1 MTRDIQIPPAKLIE
15 RFENACRERKLKITQ
30 QRLEVFRELA
40 RYPGHPTAD
49 DIYGRIRR
57 RLKTISLDTVYR
69 TIGTFEKHGLIKRL
83 QLIDNTARFD
93 INLDQ
98 HHHLVCTRCR
108 KIEDFYWPDFD
119 RLNPPRDARQWGAV
133 NSKHVEIHGLCQKCR
148 KKLSK

>member
-1 MTRDIQIPPAKLIE
+1 MSGDTQIPAAVLIE
-15 RFENACRERKLKITQ
+15 RFESACRNKKLKITQ

-49 DIYGRIRR
+49 NIYSRVRR

-83 QLIDNTARFD
+83 QLIDNTARYD
-93 INLDQ
+93 INLEK

-119 RLNPPRDARQWGAV
+119 RLNLPRGAREWGSPD
-133 NSKHVEIHGLCQKCR
+133 SKHVEIHGLCQKCR
-148 KKLSK
+148 KKMR